1 MPMLPVL
8 PVLDGESLTSYLNR
22 AALFHS
28 NMDVY
33 RFLSFIEFSRV
44 ASMAPTREHLE
55 RLERLFGVPMVR
67 LEQMTFLPCEQRMRS
82 ICGEAVHAE
91 FANFDQTTFCPAC
104 LLEDSA
110 PGSASHG
117 IRVGR
122 IHWRIEAVRTCDRH
136 GIALFRR
143 KNTGYPEKFQ
153 KMDEVAPSDADL
165 QKMVRDAPKQDV
177 SGLQSYILARLK
189 KENGPSWLDEQ
200 PLDLAARACEMLGLA
215 LTFENSKRL
224 GAMSLA
230 DWNLA
235 GDKGFEYASQGEEG
249 ICAALDEVRLKFNGN
264 GDVGGPQKIFGG
276 LYKWLQF
283 SRGNKPVGPI
293 RNVVREYL
301 LNNFP
306 IPEGQVLFGKAV
318 ARQRVHSVHSL
329 AGKTGDHP
337 KTVHRIMVSMGLI
350 LGDPERP
357 AAGNVFD
364 LDAGEAIMARVG
376 TSMFSKELREFLN
389 CTRMQA
395 ETLVKSGVIQRLFG
409 GEEASGYTLKAVAK
423 EDAQEFLE
431 TLLQAARKVD
441 VAGPGMVD
449 IATAAVVSR
458 WPVVDIVKG
467 ILSQQFDSIEIVDER
482 LKFKGVLVHP
492 MEVRK
497 SLSCDML
504 VDHVGVD
511 EASQILDI
519 KPHLVPTLERLERL
533 DGGAYSR
540 TKYVSNSKGVR
551 VALYS
556 VRDMRLFLSE
566 NVSLKQSA
574 KAVGTSLKNM
584 KIGLDKAG
592 LRPIAARAALEG
604 FWYRRQ
610 EIEALNL
617 REHGSSDVRGINA
630 LTPHNLYP

>member
-44 ASMAPTREHLE
+44 ASMAPTRQHLE

-82 ICGEAVHAE
+82 ICSEAVHAE

-104 LLEDSA
+104 LLEDGTPS
-110 PGSASHG
+110 SASHG

-143 KNTGYPEKFQ
+143 KNIGYPEKFQ
-153 KMDEVAPSDADL
+153 KMDAVAPSDADL
-165 QKMVRDAPKQDV
+165 LKMVQNAPKQKI

-189 KENGPSWLDEQ
+189 KEKGPSWLDEQ
-200 PLDLAARACEMLGLA
+200 PLDFAARACEMLGLA
-215 LTFENSKRL
+215 MVFENSKRI

-235 GDKGFEYASQGEEG
+235 GDIGFEYASQGEVG
-249 ICAALDEVRLKFNGN
+249 ICAALDEVRLKFYGN

-376 TSMFSKELREFLN
+376 TSMFSKELMEFLN

-395 ETLVKSGVIQRLFG
+395 EVLVKSGIIRRLFEG
-409 GEEASGYTLKAVAK
+409 KEASGYTLKAVAQ
-423 EDAQEFLE
+423 EDAQAFLDS
-431 TLLQAARKVD
+431 LLQAARRVD
-441 VAGPGMVD
+441 VAGSGMVD

-458 WPVVDIVKG
+458 WPVADVVKG
-467 ILSQQFDSIEIVDER
+467 ILSKQFQAIEILDEA

-492 MEVRK
+492 VEVRK
-497 SLSCDML
+497 ALSRNML
-504 VDHVGVD
+504 DDHVGVD
-511 EASQILDI
+511 EAAQILNI
-519 KPHLVPTLERLERL
+519 KPHLVPSLEKLKRL
-533 DGGAYSR
+533 DGEPY
-540 TKYVSNSKGVR
+540 TKTNYVANSKGVK

-556 VRDMRLFLSE
+556 VHDLRRFLSE
-566 NVSLKQSA
+566 NVSLKGSA
-574 KAVGTSLKNM
+574 KAVGTSPKNLKSR
-584 KIGLDKAG
+584 LDELG
-592 LRPIAARAALEG
+592 HWPIAEQPALEG

-610 EIEALNL
+610 RIAALKL
-617 REHGSSDVRGINA
+617 
-630 LTPHNLYP
+630 